1 MDLMLII
8 GVLGLF
14 VVILL
19 VVWALRSRAKTREIE
34 QQEAETMASR
44 MSDVSDARYLAGERQ
59 ASLVSEQIEEMVKKE
74 LDQFPDLAETKI
86 DFGTAADGSLEIWV
100 EDQKYTD
107 VNTIPDQRI
116 RKAVSDAVTRFNQ

>member
-1 MDLMLII
+1 MNFTLII
-8 GVLGLF
+8 GGLLLI

-34 QQEAETMASR
+34 QQEAETMATR

-59 ASLVSEQIEEMVKKE
+59 ASLVSEQIEEMVMKE
-74 LDQFPDLAETKI
+74 LDQFPELAETKI

-100 EDQKYTD
+100 DEQKYTD
-107 VNTIPDQRI
+107 VSAIPDQRI
-116 RKAVSDAVTRFNQ
+116 RNAVSNAVSHFNQ

>member
-1 MDLMLII
+1 MDFTLII
-8 GVLGLF
+8 GGLLIII
-14 VVILL
+14 VVLL

-34 QQEAETMASR
+34 QQEAETMATR
-44 MSDVSDARYLAGERQ
+44 MSDVSDARYLAGERE
-59 ASLVSEQIEEMVKKE
+59 ASLISEQIEEMVKKQ

-107 VNTIPDQRI
+107 VNAIPDQRI
-116 RKAVSDAVTRFNQ
+116 QKAVSDAVNRFNQ